1 MGAGEGHQQLQ
12 GRAALAGLEPRQSAH
27 RDARRARQLGQR
39 RAALLPQRAQPRADT
54 AQRLAQVVHGHTL
67 PRRQQELSARH
78 PAGAPLP
85 EQRPTGGRAAGEV
98 VVQQDTRDSE
108 RFWEGFYRER
118 EQVWSGE
125 PNPVLVRETDGL
137 TPGRALDL
145 GCGEGAD
152 ALWLAGCGWQVT
164 AVDVSRTRS
173 SAPRPPPAPPAW
185 PGGSTGSS
193 TTSGRRSRRAPSTSS
208 APASCTR
215 PPSSPGRGTRAAP
228 GGGGGRHPRRHPAG
242 RGHGS
247 GPSWQPV
254 HDVRFPAP
262 EDVLQALDPAPGAWD
277 VERCETF
284 RVELPGPAGQP
295 GSGSTTC
302 SGSAAGSSPSCR
314 SA

>member
-1 MGAGEGHQQLQ
+1 M
-12 GRAALAGLEPRQSAH
+12 
-27 RDARRARQLGQR
+27 
-39 RAALLPQRAQPRADT
+39 
-54 AQRLAQVVHGHTL
+54 
-67 PRRQQELSARH
+67 
-78 PAGAPLP
+78 
-85 EQRPTGGRAAGEV
+85 
-98 VVQQDTRDSE
+98 QQDTRDSE

-164 AVDVSRTRS
+164 AVDVSRTALERAEA
-173 SAPRPPPAPPAW
+173 SARASGLAGRVDWQQHDLGTSFPPGSFDLVSACFLHSPAEQ
-185 PGGSTGSS
+185 
-193 TTSGRRSRRAPSTSS
+193 
-208 APASCTR
+208 
-215 PPSSPGRGTRAAP
+215 PGRGTRAAP

-242 RGHGS
+242 REHGS